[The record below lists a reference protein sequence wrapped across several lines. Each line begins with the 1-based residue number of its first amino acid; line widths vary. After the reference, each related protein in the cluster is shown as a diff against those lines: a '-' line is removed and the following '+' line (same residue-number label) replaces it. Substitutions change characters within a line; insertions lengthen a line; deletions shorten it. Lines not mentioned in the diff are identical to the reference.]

1 MESILSYLTSGR
13 ILLSDGAWGTM
24 LQNLGLQT
32 GDCPEQ
38 WNLTQ
43 PHLVE
48 EVATAYINAGSQLI
62 LTNTFGA
69 SPFKLD
75 SYGLRDKTK
84 EINKQGVLIS
94 RQAAGDNAYVAASVG
109 PTGKFLQPLG
119 EVSENEMLDA
129 FCEQISGQA
138 EGGADAILIETM
150 SDIGEALMAVKAAQ
164 KETSLPVM
172 VTMTFE
178 RGKQGYKTMM
188 GIDIKRA
195 VNVLAEADV
204 SVFGTNCGN
213 GIEQIIEIIAEM
225 RIYTKKPLIAHPNA
239 GLPRLEG
246 DRTIFDQKPE
256 VMASYVADLIKSG
269 AQIIGGCCGTTPEY
283 IKAMAEQIK
292 LLNLKA
298 D

>member
-1 MESILSYLTSGR
+1 
-13 ILLSDGAWGTM
+13 
-24 LQNLGLQT
+24 
-32 GDCPEQ
+32 
-38 WNLTQ
+38 
-43 PHLVE
+43 
-48 EVATAYINAGSQLI
+48 VASAYINAGSQLI

-75 SYGLRDKTK
+75 SYGLRDKTR

-94 RQAAGDNAYVAASVG
+94 RQAAGDKAYVAASVG

-119 EVSENEMLDA
+119 EVSESEMIDA
-129 FCEQISGQA
+129 FSEQISGQA

-164 KETSLPVM
+164 KVTSLPIM

-188 GIDIKRA
+188 GIDIKHA
-195 VNVLAEADV
+195 VEALSEADV
-204 SVFGTNCGN
+204 SVLGTNCGN

-225 RIYTKKPLIAHPNA
+225 RKYTRSPLIAHPNA

-246 DRTIFDQKPE
+246 DSTIFDQKPD
-256 VMASYVADLIKSG
+256 VMASYVPDLIKSG
-269 AQIIGGCCGTTPEY
+269 AQIVGGCCGTTPDY

-292 LLNLKA
+292 QLNLET

>member
-1 MESILSYLTSGR
+1 MESILSYLRSGR

-24 LQNLGLQT
+24 LQDRGLES
-32 GDCPEQ
+32 GACPEL
-38 WNLTQ
+38 WNLTR
-43 PHLVE
+43 PDF
-48 EVATAYINAGSQLI
+48 VAQVAAAYISAGSQII

-69 SPFKLD
+69 SPYKLD
-75 SYGLRDKTK
+75 NYGLRDKTK
-84 EINKQGVLIS
+84 EINTQGVMIS
-94 RQAAGDNAYVAASVG
+94 KQAAGDNVYVAASVG

-119 EVSENEMLDA
+119 QVSENEMLDA

-150 SDIGEALMAVKAAQ
+150 SDIGEALIAVKAAQ
-164 KETSLPVM
+164 QVTSLPIM

-178 RGKQGYKTMM
+178 KGKQGYRTMM
-188 GIDIKRA
+188 GVDIKRS
-195 VNVLAEADV
+195 VDVLSEAGV

-213 GIEQIIEIIAEM
+213 GIEQVIEIITEI
-225 RIYTKKPLIAHPNA
+225 RRYTLKPLIAHPNA

-246 DRTIFDQKPE
+246 DRTIFDQKPDA
-256 VMASYVADLIKSG
+256 MASYVPDLIQSG
-269 AQIIGGCCGTTPEY
+269 AQIIGGCCGTTPDY

-292 LLNLKA
+292 TLNMNL